1 MPSPPWAYSRDG
13 DDYTAEVYRMRTYPQ
28 YQRRGYDHISEIAS
42 HSEVI
47 LIERK
52 DEHMNDQD
60 KLMYTVAIT
69 EVINRYFAALDQK
82 QFDITTMSQIFADDA
97 KVQRPNRS
105 HSLSR
110 FQATQ
115 HLTSGF
121 IITLK
126 DDTSAEFRAN
136 VVAMHLWAEGEGDPS
151 ADPNDNYFL
160 AGLVITGQVTLGADG
175 WRITEIIGQATWRR
189 GTGFQEMLKT
199 K

>member
-1 MPSPPWAYSRDG
+1 
-13 DDYTAEVYRMRTYPQ
+13 
-28 YQRRGYDHISEIAS
+28 
-42 HSEVI
+42 
-47 LIERK
+47 
-52 DEHMNDQD
+52 MNDQD
-60 KLMYTVAIT
+60 KLMSTVAIT

-97 KVQRPNRS
+97 KVQRPNRTTMTGPKEIGLSHS

-175 WRITEIIGQATWRR
+175 WRITELTGQATWRR